1 MRLSPFLREYE
12 RSSALPIKRTLHDAR
27 GKSPVRTQRRKR
39 FGIAAI
45 SLISIVFVLG
55 TLIPAVT
62 RASVLS
68 SIIASLTG
76 NIANA
81 AVTMGSG
88 TIQSVAALKPAMNI
102 DPAPASGGGD
112 ITIVDDSALVPEEGP
127 AGTLADIEKP
137 KDATISI
144 HIVREG
150 DTIASIAKLFEVT
163 PNTILWAN
171 DLPKSTKLKVGQRL
185 TILPVTGVK
194 YVVKKGDTL
203 DSIV

>member
-1 MRLSPFLREYE
+1 M
-12 RSSALPIKRTLHDAR
+12 
-27 GKSPVRTQRRKR
+27 RTQRRKR